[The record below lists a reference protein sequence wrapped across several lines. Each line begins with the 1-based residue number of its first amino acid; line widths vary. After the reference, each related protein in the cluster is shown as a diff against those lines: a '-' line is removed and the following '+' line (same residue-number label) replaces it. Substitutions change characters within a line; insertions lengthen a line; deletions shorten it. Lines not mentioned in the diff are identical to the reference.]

1 MSIQVE
7 KARELNIDFTLRIED
22 ELTYRNICTDR
33 LRFQQVLLNYQS
45 NALKFTPKRGKVSID
60 CSFARKDG
68 HYYVKVSVSDTGVG
82 ISEEDQERLFKLF
95 GYLESK

>member
-1 MSIQVE
+1 M
-7 KARELNIDFTLRIED
+7 
-22 ELTYRNICTDR
+22 
-33 LRFQQVLLNYQS
+33 LLNYQS
-45 NALKFTPKRGKVSID
+45 NALKFTPKRGKVNID